1 MRNYAERIDGRP
13 VGKRFLEIIDGT
25 PVMMSPRPATNHNS
39 IVGNIFSIF
48 RQFLRGK
55 RCRAFV
61 DGVDVHLDEK
71 NTVAP
76 DVLIVCDKDKI
87 RHDGIYGAPDL
98 VVEVLSPSSRKYD
111 RTTKLALYERF
122 SVKEYWIVDPDA
134 KSIDVYHL
142 RDGALVLDDV
152 RGVIPDYELAD
163 MDEDEKQAALL
174 PVKVSLYDDLLVDVA
189 EIFE

>member
-1 MRNYAERIDGRP
+1 MRNYAERSDGRP

-87 RHDGIYGAPDL
+87 RHDGIYGTPDL

-122 SVKEYWIVDPDA
+122 GVKEYWIVDPDA

-163 MDEDEKQAALL
+163 MDEDEKQSALL

>member
-122 SVKEYWIVDPDA
+122 GVKEYWIVDPDA